1 MNDLLP
7 RQTLPV
13 RVITPHSGLEGFRDA
28 VTSLIGD
35 FARAWNLGWRLF
47 LRDTSAEHRQS
58 ILGYFWLI
66 VPALA
71 NTLIWVFLNGQK
83 VINIDTGAVPYP
95 VFVLTGTI
103 LWTAFN
109 GALMSVI
116 GVINAARGVLAKVNF
131 PHESL
136 VYSAFVKS
144 ITDAAFASL
153 LLLPAVL
160 AFGVRLNPQMLLFPV
175 SVLASMMIGWAFG
188 LIFLPVAALYSDVS
202 RAIQLVL
209 RFGYFL
215 APVIF
220 MLPQN
225 GIARRLMLLN
235 PATPVIMT
243 GRSWLTGSPEALP
256 GPFVLVFIGAGA
268 LIVAGL
274 VIYKVSLPHLIE
286 RLSS

>member
-1 MNDLLP
+1 MTDLLK
-7 RQTLPV
+7 RETLPV
-13 RVITPHSGLEGFRDA
+13 RVIRPHSGLDAFRDA
-28 VTSLIGD
+28 VASLAAHFGQ
-35 FARAWNLGWRLF
+35 AWGLGWRLF

-109 GALMSVI
+109 GALMAVL

-136 VYSAFVKS
+136 VYSAFVK
-144 ITDAAFASL
+144 TMMDAALASL
-153 LLLPAVL
+153 LLFPAVL
-160 AFGVRLNPQMLLFPV
+160 IFEVPLNAQMLLFPV
-175 SVLASMMIGWAFG
+175 SVLASLMIGWAFG
-188 LIFLPVAALYSDVS
+188 LAFLPIAALYGDVS

-209 RFGYFL
+209 RFGFFL

-220 MLPQN
+220 MLPQ
-225 GIARRLMLLN
+225 GGVARRLMLMN

-243 GRSWLTGSPEALP
+243 GRAWLTGSPEALP
-256 GPFVLVFIGAGA
+256 GSFALVFAGSA
-268 LIVAGL
+268 AVIVVGLIF
-274 VIYKVSLPHLIE
+274 YKVALPHLIE
-286 RLSS
+286 RLST